1 MKLIKK
7 IAAIMFAFMMVVSM
21 SCNVKAEDT
30 EGVYGQNDGSIT
42 ITGALQG
49 QTYTIYEMLKLES
62 FSGTN
67 YSYKIA
73 DGWENFFKEGA
84 EGAAYMQKDEN
95 GYMSFRTGK
104 DGDADRREFAQK
116 ALAYAR
122 EGHGINTQNNSPLE
136 GKDSVEFTGLNLGYY
151 LVGSTT
157 GSLCGL
163 NTTNKH
169 VDIKEKNDVPSVD
182 KTITDGGVL
191 ATDHKSNSVNIGDI
205 VTFQTMIDVKK
216 GAQGYELHDTLST
229 GLKLISKINDHTNSP
244 IMAVASGT
252 DESGKAFNNNL
263 TKDSHYTITYDD
275 HSFTVTILDSYLKT
289 HETVDYHIAIS
300 YKAILTNAA
309 VVGGAGNANETY
321 LKYGVSSE
329 STPSTTTTYTFEIP
343 VFKYTETNTALAG
356 AKFKLYTDAQCKD
369 ENVVKVIAN
378 GKDYVVGETDD
389 NNNVMTSGT
398 EVFNINGL
406 KAGIYYL
413 KEIEAPK
420 GYNKLANPIKITIS
434 QNDAKNQVVTVGDDT
449 NPVDEVGVENKTG
462 TVLPSTGGAGTTM
475 IYLIGGALVLGSGVV
490 LVTKRRV
497 KGK

>member
-7 IAAIMFAFMMVVSM
+7 IAAIMFAFMMVLSM

-30 EGVYGQNDGSIT
+30 EGVYGQKDGSIT

-62 FSGTN
+62 FSENN

-84 EGAAYMQKDEN
+84 DGATYMKKDEN
-95 GYMSFRTGK
+95 GYMSFIAGK
-104 DGDADRREFAQK
+104 GGDADRREFAQK
-116 ALAYAR
+116 ALAYATKAT
-122 EGHGINTQNNSPLE
+122 GINKETKSTQVNETTVTFN
-136 GKDSVEFTGLNLGYY
+136 GLNLGYY

-157 GSLCGL
+157 GALCGL
-163 NTTNKH
+163 DTTNKH
-169 VDIKEKNDVPSVD
+169 VDIEEKNGVPSVD
-182 KTITDGGVL
+182 KKVYNGTDYVE
-191 ATDHKSNSVNIGDI
+191 SNNANIGDTI
-205 VTFQTMIDVKK
+205 FFHTTIHVKK
-216 GAQGYELHDTLST
+216 GAQNYVLHDVLSK
-229 GLKLISKINDHTNSP
+229 GLKLITDTTTLNDSP
-244 IMAVASGT
+244 VYVT
-252 DESGKAFNNNL
+252 DSDSYVLNNGNNNDY
-263 TKDSHYTITYDD
+263 TFEKTNDGFTIT
-275 HSFTVTILDSYLKT
+275 FTDTYLKSK
-289 HETVDYHIAIS
+289 EDKDYTLLVAYS
-300 YKAILTNAA
+300 ATLTDAA
-309 VVGGAGNANETY
+309 VIGGEGNTNKTY

-329 STPSTTTTYTFEIP
+329 SAPSTTTTYTFGIP

-398 EVFNINGL
+398 EAFNINGL
-406 KAGIYYL
+406 KAGTYYL

-420 GYNKLANPIKITIS
+420 GYNKLANAIKVEIT
-434 QNDAKNQVVTVGDDT
+434 NDGKVKVEKNGALTDVTQVD
-449 NPVDEVGVENKTG
+449 VENKTG

-475 IYLIGGALVLGSGVV
+475 IYLVGAVLVLGSGVV

>member
-21 SCNVKAEDT
+21 SCNVKAKDT
-30 EGVYGQNDGSIT
+30 EGVYGQKDGSIT

-62 FSGTN
+62 FSGNN
-67 YSYKIA
+67 YSYTIA
-73 DGWENFFKEGA
+73 TGWDDFFKEGA
-84 EGAAYMQKDEN
+84 EGAAYMKKDEN
-95 GYMSFRTGK
+95 GYMSFIAGK

-116 ALAYAR
+116 ALVYAR
-122 EGHGINTQNNSPLE
+122 EGHGINTQKKSPLE
-136 GKDSVEFTGLNLGYY
+136 GKDTVEFTGLNLGYY

-163 NTTNKH
+163 DTTHKT
-169 VDIKEKNDVPSVD
+169 VEIAEKNSVPTVTKKIIED
-182 KTITDGGVL
+182 TRLVETN
-191 ATDHKSNSVNIGDI
+191 TVNYGDI
-205 VTFQTMIDVKK
+205 VNFQIDISIGK
-216 GAQGYELHDTLST
+216 GAKNYLLHDKMDQGLTLNTST
-229 GLKLISKINDHTNSP
+229 LPNISPINFHDQSNNNPRYNTDFTVNTTPDDGCTFHVEFKESYLNTLTESVVLTGNYAATVNENAKINETINNTTWLSYGDNQKT
-244 IMAVASGT
+244 I
-252 DESGKAFNNNL
+252 ESK
-263 TKDSHYTITYDD
+263 TKTY
-275 HSFTVTILDSYLKT
+275 I
-289 HETVDYHIAIS
+289 
-300 YKAILTNAA
+300 
-309 VVGGAGNANETY
+309 
-321 LKYGVSSE
+321 YG
-329 STPSTTTTYTFEIP
+329 IK
-343 VFKYTETNTALAG
+343 VFKYTKNGTSQEGLKDAQFKLFTDESCANEVNLKKDNDGVTYLVTNTKTG
-356 AKFKLYTDAQCKD
+356 
-369 ENVVKVIAN
+369 
-378 GKDYVVGETDD
+378 D
-389 NNNVMTSGT
+389 NIMTSPQLGKF
-398 EVFNINGL
+398 EIKGL
-406 KAGIYYL
+406 KAGTYYL

>member
-136 GKDSVEFTGLNLGYY
+136 GKDTVEFTGLNLGYY

-398 EVFNINGL
+398 EAFNINGL
-406 KAGIYYL
+406 KAGTYYL

-420 GYNKLANPIKITIS
+420 GYNKLANAIKVEIT
-434 QNDAKNQVVTVGDDT
+434 NDGKVKVEKNGALTDVTQVD
-449 NPVDEVGVENKTG
+449 VENKTG
-462 TVLPSTGGAGTTM
+462 KVLPSTGGVGTTM
-475 IYLIGGALVLGSGVV
+475 IYLIGGVLVLGSGVV
-490 LVTKRRV
+490 LATKRRV
-497 KGK
+497 KNK

>member
-7 IAAIMFAFMMVVSM
+7 IAAIMFAFMMVLSM

-30 EGVYGQNDGSIT
+30 EGVYGQKDGSIT

-62 FSGTN
+62 FSENN

-84 EGAAYMQKDEN
+84 DGATYMKKDEN
-95 GYMSFRTGK
+95 GYMSFIAGK
-104 DGDADRREFAQK
+104 GGDADRREFAQK
-116 ALAYAR
+116 ALAYATKAT
-122 EGHGINTQNNSPLE
+122 GINKETKSTQVNETTVTFN
-136 GKDSVEFTGLNLGYY
+136 GLNLGYY

-157 GSLCGL
+157 GALCGL
-163 NTTNKH
+163 DTTNKH
-169 VDIKEKNDVPSVD
+169 VDIEEKNGVPSVD
-182 KTITDGGVL
+182 KKVYNGTDYVE
-191 ATDHKSNSVNIGDI
+191 SNNANIGDTI
-205 VTFQTMIDVKK
+205 FFHTTIHVKK
-216 GAQGYELHDTLST
+216 GAQNYVLHDVLSK
-229 GLKLISKINDHTNSP
+229 GLKLITDTTTLNDSP
-244 IMAVASGT
+244 VYVT
-252 DESGKAFNNNL
+252 DSDSYVLNNGNNNDY
-263 TKDSHYTITYDD
+263 TFEKTNDGFTIT
-275 HSFTVTILDSYLKT
+275 FTDTYLKSK
-289 HETVDYHIAIS
+289 EDKDYTLLVAYS
-300 YKAILTNAA
+300 ATLTDAA
-309 VVGGAGNANETY
+309 VIGGEGNTNKTY

-329 STPSTTTTYTFEIP
+329 SAPSTTTTYTFGIP

-356 AKFKLYTDAQCKD
+356 AKFKLYTNAQCKD

-398 EVFNINGL
+398 EAFNINGL
-406 KAGIYYL
+406 KAGTYYL

-420 GYNKLANPIKITIS
+420 GYNKLANAIKVEIT
-434 QNDAKNQVVTVGDDT
+434 NDGKVKVEKNGALTDVTQVD
-449 NPVDEVGVENKTG
+449 VENKTG

-475 IYLIGGALVLGSGVV
+475 IYLVGAVLVLGSGVV

>member
-7 IAAIMFAFMMVVSM
+7 IAAIMFAFMMVLSM

-30 EGVYGQNDGSIT
+30 EGVYGQKDGSIT

-62 FSGTN
+62 FSENN

-84 EGAAYMQKDEN
+84 DGATYMKKDEN
-95 GYMSFRTGK
+95 GYMSFIAGK
-104 DGDADRREFAQK
+104 GGDADRREFAQK
-116 ALAYAR
+116 ALAYATKAT
-122 EGHGINTQNNSPLE
+122 GINKETKSTQVNETTVTFN
-136 GKDSVEFTGLNLGYY
+136 GLNLGYY

-157 GSLCGL
+157 GALCGL
-163 NTTNKH
+163 DTTNKH
-169 VDIKEKNDVPSVD
+169 VDIEEKSGVPSVD
-182 KTITDGGVL
+182 KKVYNGTDYVE
-191 ATDHKSNSVNIGDI
+191 SNNANIGDTI
-205 VTFQTMIDVKK
+205 FFHTTIHVKK
-216 GAQGYELHDTLST
+216 GAQNYVLHDVLSK
-229 GLKLISKINDHTNSP
+229 GLKLITDTTTLNDSP
-244 IMAVASGT
+244 VYVT
-252 DESGKAFNNNL
+252 DSDSYVLNNGNNNDY
-263 TKDSHYTITYDD
+263 TFEKTNDGFTIT
-275 HSFTVTILDSYLKT
+275 FTDTYLKSK
-289 HETVDYHIAIS
+289 EDKDYTLLVAYS
-300 YKAILTNAA
+300 ATLTDAA
-309 VVGGAGNANETY
+309 VIGGEGNTNKTY

-329 STPSTTTTYTFEIP
+329 SAPSTTTTYTFGIP

-398 EVFNINGL
+398 EAFNINGL
-406 KAGIYYL
+406 KAGTYYL

-420 GYNKLANPIKITIS
+420 GYNKLANAIKVEIT
-434 QNDAKNQVVTVGDDT
+434 NDGKVKVEKNGALTDVTQVD
-449 NPVDEVGVENKTG
+449 VENKTG

-475 IYLIGGALVLGSGVV
+475 IYLVGAVLVLGSGVV